1 MNHFYTA
8 FYRGDVYQVDLG
20 KRVGSV
26 ESGVRP
32 AIILQN
38 NKGNRFSSTLIIVP
52 LTTEIKKISLP
63 VHVLLSKADGLPQQ
77 MMALCEQLTTV
88 DKSQM
93 LNCFGQLSSRSMA
106 KVEEAIDISLALR
119 SHSRKTERH
128 NEMFLTLCPQH
139 LHSFA
144 DVTCYRIHRLPGDE
158 EKGSCDL
165 CNRPGYSY
173 IIVNA
178 SKT

>member
-1 MNHFYTA
+1 MNHIYTA

-20 KRVGSV
+20 QQCGSV
-26 ESGVRP
+26 ESGIRP
-32 AIILQN
+32 SIILQN
-38 NKGNRFSSTLIIVP
+38 NKGNRFAATLIVVP
-52 LTTEIKKISLP
+52 LTTEIKKINLP
-63 VHVLLSKADGLPQQ
+63 VHVLLGKADGLPQQ
-77 MMALCEQLTTV
+77 MMALCEQITTV
-88 DKSQM
+88 DRSQV

-158 EKGSCDL
+158 EKGPCDL

-173 IIVNA
+173 IIVNT
-178 SKT
+178 SKE